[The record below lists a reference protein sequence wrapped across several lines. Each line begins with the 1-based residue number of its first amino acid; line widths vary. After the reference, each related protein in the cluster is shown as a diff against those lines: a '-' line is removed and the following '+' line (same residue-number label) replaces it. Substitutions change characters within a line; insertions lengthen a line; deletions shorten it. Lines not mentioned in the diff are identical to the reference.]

1 MLPSSLSDIREF
13 QIIPLRYPSFS
24 TKHLLLRGDRAEEV
38 STERCSWWSD
48 ETVVACSRFA
58 YLNFGISAFF
68 GNRRNS
74 PSENC
79 RHPVARVG
87 PNVAI
92 FFGHQLSEWIDQP
105 LRDWPR
111 PDIWVESSVVIL
123 AVPAGPVWT
132 DSREACGL

>member
-1 MLPSSLSDIREF
+1 MYAAVLAVGYPRISNHPEFLLKTSSSPR
-13 QIIPLRYPSFS
+13 RSRRRSF
-24 TKHLLLRGDRAEEV
+24 RIV
-38 STERCSWWSD
+38 NTERCSWWSD

-111 PDIWVESSVVIL
+111 SDI
-123 AVPAGPVWT
+123 
-132 DSREACGL
+132 